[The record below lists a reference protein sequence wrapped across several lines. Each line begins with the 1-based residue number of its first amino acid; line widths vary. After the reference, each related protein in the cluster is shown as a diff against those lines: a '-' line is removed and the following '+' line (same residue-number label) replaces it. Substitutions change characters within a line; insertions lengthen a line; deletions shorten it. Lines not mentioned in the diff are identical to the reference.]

1 MLKRVRI
8 EVEGEESA
16 AATEMALTKYEHAL
30 QVVECQRFDVGGMT
44 ETVHAH
50 NHPEPIRTFRTDR
63 PVFKGWNDTG
73 RDYADFE
80 LGRQVT
86 DEVIEFD
93 PSLPGYKGRRIVKF
107 TRLDTRMTDPPS
119 ENLTA
124 AGIYPPE

>member
-50 NHPEPIRTFRTDR
+50 NHPEPIRI
-63 PVFKGWNDTG
+63 
-73 RDYADFE
+73 E